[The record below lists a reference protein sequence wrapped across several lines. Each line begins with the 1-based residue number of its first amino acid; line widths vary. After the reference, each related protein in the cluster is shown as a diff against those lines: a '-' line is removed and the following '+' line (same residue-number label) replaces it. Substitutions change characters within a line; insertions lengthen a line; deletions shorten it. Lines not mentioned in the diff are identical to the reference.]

1 MITERTTVP
10 AVEIWRTIATGLVV
24 LFGLALVLSARV
36 QKLDST
42 TAPEGAARKTTVAGL
57 VIVAALV
64 ALTATVLPEQVCW
77 AVLAAAVFISSILM
91 VAG

>member
-1 MITERTTVP
+1 ML
-10 AVEIWRTIATGLVV
+10 AVEIWRVFATALTV
-24 LFGLALVLSARV
+24 LFGLALVLSART

-42 TAPEGAARKTTVAGL
+42 TAPEGAARKTTLSGLTLVA
-57 VIVAALV
+57 VFV

-77 AVLAAAVFISSILM
+77 AIIVAAVFIASILM